1 MGKKYVIIGGVA
13 GGATAA
19 AKIRREDEKAEIVVF
34 ERGPYVSFANCGL
47 PYYIGGDIK
56 NRDDLLL
63 MTPDSFWEKYRI
75 QVHTQHEVLTIAPEK
90 NKIKIKDPQGK
101 EFAESYDT
109 LILSQGAQP
118 FLPPL
123 PGIEMNHVMSLRNV
137 PDMDRITQFISTKK
151 PKTAVVVGGGFIGLE
166 MAEAFHHCDIDVTV
180 VELMPHVLP
189 PLDQDMALLFTETI
203 LRNRFNIITNTA
215 VAEIKNNSVILKD
228 GTEIAADIVL
238 VSAGVKPEIEMAK
251 AAGITLGESGGI
263 KVNGQMQTNYPNV
276 YAVGDAVEIK
286 NRITNQLTRIPLAGP
301 ANRQGRI
308 AAINA
313 TGGNAT
319 YKGSIGTAIVKVFE
333 QNAGMTGLSEKA
345 ATKAGLDAIT
355 SMTSGPNHAGY
366 YPGAKTVITKLV
378 YENKSGQLLGAQ
390 VIGGSGVDKR
400 LDVLATAIHAKM
412 TVHDLEEIDLA
423 YAPPFGS
430 ANDPVNIA
438 GFVATHIVK
447 GEVKDVQ
454 KQEDMPKEAQ
464 LIDVRNASEIETTGI
479 LKGAIHIP
487 LPQLREN
494 ISSISPDKPVVF
506 YCAKG
511 LRGYLA
517 LRILKGNGFEDVTNI
532 SGGFTRAIA
541 NGWELE

>member
-203 LRNRFNIITNTA
+203 LRRTQRW
-215 VAEIKNNSVILKD
+215 LK
-228 GTEIAADIVL
+228 
-238 VSAGVKPEIEMAK
+238 
-251 AAGITLGESGGI
+251 
-263 KVNGQMQTNYPNV
+263 
-276 YAVGDAVEIK
+276 
-286 NRITNQLTRIPLAGP
+286 
-301 ANRQGRI
+301 
-308 AAINA
+308 
-313 TGGNAT
+313 
-319 YKGSIGTAIVKVFE
+319 
-333 QNAGMTGLSEKA
+333 
-345 ATKAGLDAIT
+345 
-355 SMTSGPNHAGY
+355 
-366 YPGAKTVITKLV
+366 
-378 YENKSGQLLGAQ
+378 
-390 VIGGSGVDKR
+390 
-400 LDVLATAIHAKM
+400 
-412 TVHDLEEIDLA
+412 
-423 YAPPFGS
+423 
-430 ANDPVNIA
+430 
-438 GFVATHIVK
+438 
-447 GEVKDVQ
+447 
-454 KQEDMPKEAQ
+454 
-464 LIDVRNASEIETTGI
+464 
-479 LKGAIHIP
+479 
-487 LPQLREN
+487 
-494 ISSISPDKPVVF
+494 
-506 YCAKG
+506 
-511 LRGYLA
+511 
-517 LRILKGNGFEDVTNI
+517 
-532 SGGFTRAIA
+532 
-541 NGWELE
+541 